1 MTTWIWV
8 FILAVIM
15 QRLGELYIARR
26 NEKWMKS
33 MGGIEKGEKHYKWFV
48 LLHCLFFASAITE
61 VSLNPQS
68 HAAQL
73 NYFLLCL
80 FLLMQAG
87 RIWCMHTLGR
97 FWNTKIIV
105 LPGVTVIKKG
115 PYRYIKH
122 PNYVIVAVELFVIPL
137 LIGAQLTA
145 FLFPILHLLLLRVR
159 IPSEEKALT
168 RAT

>member
-1 MTTWIWV
+1 
-8 FILAVIM
+8 
-15 QRLGELYIARR
+15 
-26 NEKWMKS
+26 
-33 MGGIEKGEKHYKWFV
+33 
-48 LLHCLFFASAITE
+48 
-61 VSLNPQS
+61 
-68 HAAQL
+68 
-73 NYFLLCL
+73 
-80 FLLMQAG
+80 
-87 RIWCMHTLGR
+87 MHTLGR

>member
-1 MTTWIWV
+1 MTTWMWI

-48 LLHCLFFASAITE
+48 LLHCLFFVTAITE
-61 VSLNPQS
+61 VTLNPKP
-68 HAAQL
+68 HTAQL

-80 FLLMQAG
+80 FLLMQVG
-87 RIWCMHTLGR
+87 RAWCMHTLGR

-115 PYRYIKH
+115 PYRYLKH
-122 PNYVIVAVELFVIPL
+122 PNYVIVAVELFTIPL
-137 LIGAQLTA
+137 LIGAELTA
-145 FLFPILHLLLLRVR
+145 FLFPILHLLLLRIR